1 MDFEKQPVFLKK
13 MEKHLEICNRYIY
26 IIGSNREF
34 SRLLKTENM
43 RIFFQQNE
51 VKNEEEKNR
60 VH

>member
-43 RIFFQQNE
+43 RNFST
-51 VKNEEEKNR
+51 K
-60 VH
+60 